1 MKNINGMNN
10 SASGSLSNSLFVQSH
25 DAETRGGS
33 RKAPVLIRSRW
44 VAYSARFLILLYAC
58 FLIKAILF
66 KFGSSDS
73 GFLWNQLQT
82 SLSDPH
88 LVKDRMQAGNLEP
101 FRQMKSDLRYGS
113 VNGYT
118 NLFGNIAIF
127 VPFGFLMGLLTFKR
141 NFPLLA
147 GAVLC
152 FGTSLALESAQLL
165 FSIGQ
170 FDVDDLILNTSG
182 GLAGLI
188 IVVVLSWMFKS
199 SAK

>member
-1 MKNINGMNN
+1 MKNISHMNN
-10 SASGSLSNSLFVQSH
+10 SASGSLSLIGQSR
-25 DAETRGGS
+25 DVEARGGS
-33 RKAPVLIRSRW
+33 KKAPAYVRSRW
-44 VAYSARFLILLYAC
+44 IAYSARFLILLYAC
-58 FLIKAILF
+58 FLVKVILF

-73 GFLWNQLQT
+73 GFLWDQLQT

-88 LVKDRMQAGNLEP
+88 LVKDRMESGNLEP

-113 VNGYT
+113 VKGYT

-141 NFPLLA
+141 SFPLLA
-147 GAVLC
+147 GALLC

-188 IVVVLSWMFKS
+188 IVAVLSWMFKS